1 MSSGVV
7 DRTRRAGMPGG
18 WRGRSARSR
27 RLVTGITTA
36 LVSRA
41 AGLIVPIVL
50 VPVTLPFFGNDLY
63 GLWMAVASLAGMA
76 AFADLGL
83 GSGLMTKLASCYAHG
98 DTTRARRY
106 ISSAYLTLTVL
117 AFALT
122 GLLWLTAGVVPWS
135 SLFNVT
141 GQVTPEQTRM
151 ISLICLTGFALNV
164 PLSLIARVQYA
175 YQQVGPSN
183 VWQTAGSLGALVA
196 VLGVVWADL
205 SPILV
210 IAVSVATPLL
220 INLLNTLWFFGRQEP
235 RIRPTPRA
243 VQAGAA
249 LELTRLSGLFFVLT
263 VVISFATNADTLIIA
278 HALGLS
284 AVAGYVVPAK
294 LLSQLGQLVVLV
306 NVPLWPANGEA
317 LAQGH
322 LDWVRRTT
330 RRMTVLSVLAA
341 GLPIAVLVAF
351 GDRIFAA
358 WLPVPMGDDRWLL
371 AGLGVWWLL
380 QAALSP
386 RFMVQNA
393 DGVIVPQLVG
403 WGAFLLLSALGK
415 WYAAGRLGVAA
426 VPWVG
431 ALGYALTVVPA
442 ALYGYHRTL
451 RRHRRPATEQEGVVT
466 HAVR

>member
-1 MSSGVV
+1 MSSGVAE
-7 DRTRRAGMPGG
+7 RARRAGTSGG
-18 WRGRSARSR
+18 RHRRSGRGR
-27 RLVTGITTA
+27 RLVAGVTTA
-36 LVSRA
+36 LLSRA
-41 AGLIVPIVL
+41 AGLVVPIVL
-50 VPVTLPFFGNDLY
+50 VPVTLPYFGNDLY

-83 GSGLMTKLASCYAHG
+83 GSGLMTKLAPCYASG
-98 DTTRARRY
+98 DTARARRY
-106 ISSAYLTLTVL
+106 ISSAYLTLTIL
-117 AFALT
+117 AVALT
-122 GLLWLTAGVVPWS
+122 AVLWLTARAVPWPT
-135 SLFNVT
+135 LFNVS
-141 GQVTPEQTRM
+141 GQVSPEQTRLVP
-151 ISLICLTGFALNV
+151 LICLTAFALNV

-183 VWQTAGSLGALVA
+183 VWQTGGNVAALTA
-196 VLGVVWADL
+196 ILTVVWAGW

-210 IAVSVATPLL
+210 IAVSAVAPLL

-235 RIRPTPRA
+235 ELRPTPRD
-243 VQAGAA
+243 VQPGVAC
-249 LELTRLSGLFFVLT
+249 ELARLSGLFFLLT
-263 VVISFATNADTLIIA
+263 VVISIATNADTLIIA
-278 HALGLS
+278 HVLGLS
-284 AVAGYVVPAK
+284 AVAGYAVPAK

-330 RRMTVLSVLAA
+330 RRMTVLSILAA
-341 GLPIAVLVAF
+341 GLPAAVLVLF
-351 GDRIFAA
+351 GDRLFAA

-371 AGLGVWWLL
+371 AGLGLWWLA

-393 DGVIVPQLVG
+393 SGVIVPQLVG
-403 WGAFLLLSALGK
+403 WGAFLALSALGK

-431 ALGYALTVVPA
+431 AAGYAVTVVPA
-442 ALYGYHRTL
+442 GLYGYHRTL
-451 RRHRRPATEQEGVVT
+451 RRHRRPVIEEEGVAT